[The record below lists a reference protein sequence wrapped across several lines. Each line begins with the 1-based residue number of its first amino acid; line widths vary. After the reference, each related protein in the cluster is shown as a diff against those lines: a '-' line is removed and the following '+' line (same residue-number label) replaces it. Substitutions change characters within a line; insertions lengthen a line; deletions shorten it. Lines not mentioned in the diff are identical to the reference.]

1 MPTLAD
7 IYSAIESAKRRG
19 SDFVNNPVTSLQQ
32 MLGSANDR
40 ARDYNQQMVQAAQG
54 FGAPAIGQQPTPE
67 QMAAQQGTMQTMAE
81 AYNPAGMT
89 VFHGSPHLFERF
101 DMSKLGTGEGNQAY
115 GRGLYVA
122 QNPVVAQEY
131 RNALTGNQNLDKF
144 NTTVDGKIVNS
155 PVIESIISKGGD
167 PQKFIQDMQPKLNS
181 LQNKLNTASKDE
193 VLPGV
198 SDYDM
203 AKMDFDRHQKM
214 VDEASSYIGKTIR
227 KEPLGNFYKVD
238 LPDTHIRRMLDWDS
252 PLKDQPTPVR
262 NLAKSLGMDLND
274 LGGDLIGK
282 IGKGDEGKQILQNA
296 GIPGIK
302 YLDEKSRWSPHQV
315 DLTVKGQPYAT
326 NQFST
331 KTQAEQYAKEKQAEG
346 FNATYKN
353 VGTKNFVVFDDKHL
367 KILER
372 NPK

>member
-19 SDFVNNPVTSLQQ
+19 SDFVSNPVTSLQQ

-67 QMAAQQGTMQTMAE
+67 QMAAQQSTMQTMAE

-89 VFHGSPHLFERF
+89 VFHGSPHVFERF
-101 DMSKLGTGEGNQAY
+101 DMSKLGTGEGNQSY
-115 GRGLYVA
+115 GKGLYVA
-122 QNPVVAQEY
+122 QAPEVAKGYSDRLGANLLSIDGKQMDFSNPTHIAAAMVSDPMNAGLPAKSLA
-131 RNALTGNQNLDKF
+131 NALKYD
-144 NTTVDGKIVNS
+144 
-155 PVIESIISKGGD
+155 PKG
-167 PQKFIQDMQPKLNS
+167 L
-181 LQNKLNTASKDE
+181 
-193 VLPGV
+193 LPGGTNAPV
-198 SDYDM
+198 EDVIKALENGNLPS
-203 AKMDFDRHQKM
+203 F
-214 VDEASSYIGKTIR
+214 EATK
-227 KEPLGNFYKVD
+227 GNFYKVD

-252 PLKDQPTPVR
+252 PLKDQPAPVR